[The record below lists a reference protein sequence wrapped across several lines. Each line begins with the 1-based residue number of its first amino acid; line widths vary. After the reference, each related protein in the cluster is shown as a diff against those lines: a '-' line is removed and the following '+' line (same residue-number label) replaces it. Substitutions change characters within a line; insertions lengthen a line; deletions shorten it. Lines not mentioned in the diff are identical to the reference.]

1 MALDTQSKVCLD
13 IAVDHRIRLLFKPVS
28 ANSTEHSNHVS
39 RIKSRGLSLKRSY
52 HEIGVTAKL
61 AGPESKGG
69 ITVVLQQPRHNH
81 PFKDGLD
88 TVINDC
94 ETLCALDD
102 VFTAVSCGTLNIRTD
117 ITIIDLLPFMS
128 QDVKQ
133 IDDINLRESF
143 RASGRAICD
152 KEPDVLLCAGKIWLP
167 RVGKNDDRKG
177 DAWRFESIGVGERFD
192 SIAKL
197 LSKARIRHEDGGLVT
212 IRRVNGFH
220 PSYAVN
226 HLPHVGVLRQLQILT
241 GAETCGMLRGDWEEK
256 EWMDE
261 LRRNCQKISKS
272 VSASPSKSP
281 SQQSPGKS
289 SVSRNSTKYLPDYQV
304 LYSDALL
311 NLLQAS
317 AEPMLFDS
325 RLVEKSP
332 GVFYETLLSSCLSAK
347 CNDASLILRQMS
359 RLQRRGWPD
368 SVAWKNEAAIRDA
381 AVSTLQFAENV
392 LRIPEK
398 SNDAQLVKAIRHC
411 ARSCQEHV
419 VTGRSGRR
427 PEYELDLRGT
437 RDEFLKLAT
446 KIEALLLD
454 FLLRNEKKALRQE
467 DLLSSM
473 MGKMNLGP
481 AAVSKTPVSPLPAP
495 AEKPRWWRRG
505 RRS

>member
-61 AGPESKGG
+61 AGPE
-69 ITVVLQQPRHNH
+69 I
-81 PFKDGLD
+81 
-88 TVINDC
+88 
-94 ETLCALDD
+94 
-102 VFTAVSCGTLNIRTD
+102 
-117 ITIIDLLPFMS
+117 
-128 QDVKQ
+128 
-133 IDDINLRESF
+133 
-143 RASGRAICD
+143 
-152 KEPDVLLCAGKIWLP
+152 
-167 RVGKNDDRKG
+167 
-177 DAWRFESIGVGERFD
+177 
-192 SIAKL
+192 
-197 LSKARIRHEDGGLVT
+197 
-212 IRRVNGFH
+212 
-220 PSYAVN
+220 
-226 HLPHVGVLRQLQILT
+226 
-241 GAETCGMLRGDWEEK
+241 
-256 EWMDE
+256 
-261 LRRNCQKISKS
+261 
-272 VSASPSKSP
+272 
-281 SQQSPGKS
+281 
-289 SVSRNSTKYLPDYQV
+289 SRNSTKYLPDYQV

>member
-1 MALDTQSKVCLD
+1 MALDTRSKVCLD

-28 ANSTEHSNHVS
+28 ANSTERSNHVS
-39 RIKSRGLSLKRSY
+39 RIKSRGHSLNRPY
-52 HEIGVTAKL
+52 YEIEVTAKL

-69 ITVVLQQPRHNH
+69 IAIALQQPRHNH

-88 TVINDC
+88 TVIEDC

-102 VFTAVSCGTLNIRTD
+102 VFTTVSCGTLDIRTD

-128 QDVKQ
+128 RDIKQ

-143 RASGRAICD
+143 KASGRAISD

-197 LSKARIRHEDGGLVT
+197 PSKVRIRHEDGGLVT
-212 IRRVNGFH
+212 ILRVNGFH

-226 HLPHVGVLRQLQILT
+226 HHPHVGVLRQLQILT

-272 VSASPSKSP
+272 LSASPSKPP

-311 NLLQAS
+311 DLLQAS
-317 AEPMLFDS
+317 TEPMLFDS
-325 RLVEKSP
+325 RLAEKSP
-332 GVFYETLLSSCLSAK
+332 GVFYETLLSSCLSTK
-347 CNDASLILRQMS
+347 CNDTSLILRQMS

-381 AVSTLQFAENV
+381 AVSTLQFTENI
-392 LRIPEK
+392 RRTPART
-398 SNDAQLVKAIRHC
+398 NDARLVKSIRHC
-411 ARSCQEHV
+411 AKSCQEHV
-419 VTGRSGRR
+419 VISGSGRR
-427 PEYELDLRGT
+427 PEYELDLCKT
-437 RDEFLKLAT
+437 RDAFLQLAT
-446 KIEALLLD
+446 EIEALLLD
-454 FLLRNEKKALRQE
+454 FLLRKDKKALRQE
-467 DLLSSM
+467 EVLSSM
-473 MGKMNLGP
+473 MGKMNL
-481 AAVSKTPVSPLPAP
+481 LP
-495 AEKPRWWRRG
+495 
-505 RRS
+505 